1 MSGER
6 GAARQNGTA
15 FVQTAPGLMD
25 TTRSV
30 PRLGTN
36 VGFASD
42 DGGLIACGAE
52 RDGGRRPQTR
62 CSLAARD
69 FFREGPRRLEG
80 ASKKY
85 RSSNVDLALQRL
97 SRREKRY
104 VSIEEE
110 KRRTWTER
118 RDGTDLA
125 LSNGPGLKGSNAEG
139 AAVRRA

>member
-1 MSGER
+1 
-6 GAARQNGTA
+6 
-15 FVQTAPGLMD
+15 MD

-42 DGGLIACGAE
+42 DGGLIACCAE
-52 RDGGRRPQTR
+52 WDSGRRPQTR

-69 FFREGPRRLEG
+69 FFVRAPEGSKAPRKNIE
-80 ASKKY
+80 AAD
-85 RSSNVDLALQRL
+85 VDLPLRRL

-110 KRRTWTER
+110 KRKTWTER

-125 LSNGPGLKGSNAEG
+125 LSIGPGLKGSNAEG
-139 AAVRRA
+139 AAGPRA